1 MDPTLSTAP
10 PPTAAKADLGSR
22 FAAYILDAIVVVAL
36 TFVFA
41 FMGTRM
47 GGIGTLIGA
56 AYILGRDG
64 LTLGFATHRSIGKQL
79 MNLRPVRLDGRPM
92 DLETSIRRNWPLALG
107 AVLSGLGALLGGW
120 IGAILGGALGM
131 IAGLLGLV
139 EAILVLTDAEG
150 RRIGDK
156 FAETQVVDERA

>member
-1 MDPTLSTAP
+1 MEPTLSTAP
-10 PPTAAKADLGSR
+10 SATAAKADLGRR
-22 FAAYILDAIVVVAL
+22 FAAYILDVLVVIAL

-47 GGIGTLIGA
+47 GGLGTLIGA
-56 AYILGRDG
+56 AYILSRDG
-64 LTLGFATHRSIGKQL
+64 LPLGFANGRSVGKQL

-92 DLETSIRRNWPLALG
+92 DLETSVRRNWPLALG
-107 AVLSGLGALLGGW
+107 AVLSGVGALLGGP
-120 IGAILGGALGM
+120 IGALLGGIIGM

-156 FAETQVVDERA
+156 FAETKVVDDRA